1 MLCSRTNTIQRR
13 VIWSYS
19 VIQKKRKRPIIL
31 IRSRWKEEEE
41 VEDEEAGFMLYAV
54 LKQAY
59 RPESWFTWNWFT
71 WNPLITTQHR
81 HTISEEWVSW
91 SFGHTHGI
99 FSDFSQA
106 YDSCPQGRFCKNQPP
121 PEGKGAAQRTKLM
134 ISIQFETCAVL
145 SLAERFG
152 SSDKTAT

>member
-71 WNPLITTQHR
+71 WNPLFTTQHR
-81 HTISEEWVSW
+81 HTISENEFQDHLGIPMASSVIFHKHMTHVPKEDFVRISLPQRVRGQLKELSW
-91 SFGHTHGI
+91 WFPSNLKPALF
-99 FSDFSQA
+99 
-106 YDSCPQGRFCKNQPP
+106 
-121 PEGKGAAQRTKLM
+121 L
-134 ISIQFETCAVL
+134 V
-145 SLAERFG
+145 
-152 SSDKTAT
+152 